1 MMVLDAGNAMDEMYS
16 ESASRL
22 KLALECIEITLQQ
35 KIYYNPSH
43 EVGFGIFGDADHNE
57 DDDNFL

>member
-1 MMVLDAGNAMDEMYS
+1 MMALDAGSAMDEMYS
-16 ESASRL
+16 EHASRL

-35 KIYYNPSH
+35 KIYYNNGH